1 MSKLTVRASSRHY
14 EGVEDFEL
22 NIAPIIDCFTVLIA
36 YLLLSASFIS
46 IGIFDVGVSVPSD
59 ASLSTNEDTQASLTV
74 ELSKNKE
81 TLIRLTGAG
90 LDEVV
95 KIPVAIDGERDFEK
109 MAKGVSEIRRRLAS
123 LKDVTV
129 TADNPVQYREVV
141 KAVESLKKSVPKV
154 FLGNN

>member
-1 MSKLTVRASSRHY
+1 MSKLTVRASRRHQ

-46 IGIFDVGVSVPSD
+46 IGIFDVGVTVPSD
-59 ASLSTNEDTQASLTV
+59 ASVSVNQDTKASLTV
-74 ELSKNKE
+74 ELSRNKDV
-81 TLIRLTGAG
+81 LIRLVGSD
-90 LDEVV
+90 LDEIV
-95 KIPVAIDGERDFEK
+95 KIPPAVDGERDFDR
-109 MAKGVSEIRRRLAS
+109 MTKGVSEIRRRLAS
-123 LKDVTV
+123 LNEVTV